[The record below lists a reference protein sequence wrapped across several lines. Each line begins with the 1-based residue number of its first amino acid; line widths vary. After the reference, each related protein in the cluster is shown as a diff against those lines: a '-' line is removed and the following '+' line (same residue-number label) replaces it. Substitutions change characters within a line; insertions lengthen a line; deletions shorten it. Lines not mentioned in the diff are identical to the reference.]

1 MKTTCPQCGD
11 GYQRLGQHW
20 NFSPTHRPAYTE
32 NQKEILTGL
41 MMGDG
46 TLQRRNEGN
55 PRIKV
60 KMITEEYLKHL
71 DDVFGVLSSG
81 VRFATS
87 GEENAKRKQ
96 KNQHWPETKKENYN
110 DLYEWHS
117 RTHPSL
123 EMFDWYSSGKKVWPE
138 RIELTPTVLKHWFV
152 GDGHYHRRD
161 KHLSISMNNE
171 VDNQEKVSR
180 FFANAEIPKPD
191 RYRVDVRENF
201 TECSAFFT
209 VEDSKTLYEYMGD
222 PLPGFQHKWP

>member
-1 MKTTCPQCGD
+1 
-11 GYQRLGQHW
+11 
-20 NFSPTHRPAYTE
+20 
-32 NQKEILTGL
+32 
-41 MMGDG
+41 MGDG

-87 GEENAKRKQ
+87 GEENAERKQ
-96 KNQHWPETKKENYN
+96 RDGHWPGSKKGNYN

-123 EMFDWYSSGKKVWPE
+123 KQFDWYSSGEKIWPTE
-138 RIELTPTVLKHWFV
+138 VELTPSVLKHWFV
-152 GDGHYHRRD
+152 GDGHYHD
-161 KHLSISMNNE
+161 AGTDNHISIAMNNE
-171 VDNQEKVSR
+171 VDNREKVSR
-180 FFANAEIPKPD
+180 LFNKVGIPEPD
-191 RYRVDVRENF
+191 RYRVADKGKF

-209 VEDSKTLYEYMGD
+209 VEDSKTLFEYMGE
-222 PLPGFQHKWP
+222 PLSGFEYKWP